1 MNAFQIHLR
10 PLALLIM
17 LMWLGPHRGIAQTGL
32 CAAVIPGQPLPDL
45 IVDSQRLKK
54 DIIVTVENFA
64 RTACAVVEGCV
75 SSRGSHE
82 LLRFTSATPNVGQG
96 DLVIGDPNSCPN
108 LFQQSECHNHLHFKQ
123 YTDYRLWTDAGYNK
137 WATLRDL
144 TKPTNTGF
152 NATLLA
158 NAMAS
163 GDLIVGRKQG
173 FCIIDIVQY
182 LPNASTQKKYTLCG
196 SPGAPG
202 NQGLQV
208 GWSDVYGQ
216 QLDCQFIEI
225 DHLQEGIYVL
235 EDHVN
240 PEQLL
245 PEATYTNNSSSVRLQ
260 YVPGKG
266 HQAGQVTI
274 LN

>member
-1 MNAFQIHLR
+1 MRTFRIPLR
-10 PLALLIM
+10 PLALFIM
-17 LMWLGPHRGIAQTGL
+17 LMWLGPHPGIAQTGP
-32 CAAVIPGQPLPDL
+32 CATVVPGQPLPDL
-45 IVDSQRLKK
+45 IVDSQRLKSG
-54 DIIVTVENFA
+54 IVVTVENFSH
-64 RTACAVVEGCV
+64 TACAVVEGCV
-75 SSRGSHE
+75 STRGSHE

-123 YTDYRLWTDAGYNK
+123 YADYRLWTDAGYNE
-137 WATLRDL
+137 WVQLRDL
-144 TKPTNTGF
+144 SQPTNTGN

-158 NAMAS
+158 NASAMKK
-163 GDLIVGRKQG
+163 LIVGRKQG
-173 FCIIDIVQY
+173 FCIIDIVRY
-182 LPNASTQKKYTLCG
+182 LPTAPTQGKYLLCG
-196 SPGAPG
+196 GPGATG

-225 DHLQEGIYVL
+225 DGLREDIYVL

-240 PEQLL
+240 PEQLI
-245 PEATYTNNSSSVRLQ
+245 PESSYTNNSSSVRFR

-266 HQAGQVTI
+266 HQPGRVTI